1 MPLLDHFRPPLS
13 ERRPW
18 ESLHAAWA
26 GALADALNDHIL
38 PSGFVALEQIHAGAV
53 VEIDVATFAEPGGRP
68 APERNGGTATTTRAV
83 WLPAA
88 PPLVIPA
95 VFPPSCTIQ
104 ILATDG
110 GRTLVGAIELVSPG
124 NKDRAVKRSLF
135 AAKCAT
141 YLARGVGLV
150 VVDVVTSRQG
160 NMHNEVAD
168 LLGWE
173 SAHRMAA
180 EISLY
185 TVAYRP
191 LRRDGAEQIET
202 WPMPLVVGAP
212 LPVVP
217 LSLEAE
223 HCLAVDLE
231 EAYSEAC
238 RRRRVDE
245 AMG

>member
-26 GALADALNDHIL
+26 GALADALNDHVL
-38 PSGFVALEQIHAGAV
+38 PPGYVALEQVHAGAA
-53 VEIDVATFAEPGGRP
+53 VEIDVATYSESGGS
-68 APERNGGTATTTRAV
+68 AAGRNGGTATVPRTV
-83 WLPAA
+83 WLPTA

-104 ILATDG
+104 IISSEG
-110 GRTLVGAIELVSPG
+110 GRTLVAAIELVSPG
-124 NKDRAVKRSLF
+124 NKDRAGKRRLF

-150 VVDVVTSRQG
+150 VIDVVTSRQG
-160 NMHNEVAD
+160 NMHNELAD

-173 SAHRMAA
+173 PAHRMAA
-180 EISLY
+180 EASLY
-185 TVAYRP
+185 AAAYRP
-191 LRRDGAEQIET
+191 LRRDGAEQVET
-202 WPMPLVVGAP
+202 WPMPLAVGEV
-212 LPVVP
+212 LPTVP

-231 EAYSEAC
+231 ASYLEAC

-245 AMG
+245 ALG